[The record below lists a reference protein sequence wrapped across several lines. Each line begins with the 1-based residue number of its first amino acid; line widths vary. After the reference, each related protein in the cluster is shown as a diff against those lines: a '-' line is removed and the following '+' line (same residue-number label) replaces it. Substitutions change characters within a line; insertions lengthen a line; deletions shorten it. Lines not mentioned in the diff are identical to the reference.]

1 MHQHQSL
8 GLVIKVHAVYPTPF
22 WRDKGL
28 SGTCFAA
35 NNLVQEIYD
44 NTNYDPATGEEEA
57 RGTLVGFVS
66 DEAADEMFTISAE
79 ERKERIL
86 DSMAQ
91 MLGEET
97 KILWCT
103 TNQIGGRR
111 MDSWCI
117 RS

>member
-44 NTNYDPATGEEEA
+44 NTNYDPQTDQEES

-66 DEAADEMFTISAE
+66 DEAADKMFTISAE
-79 ERKERIL
+79 ERKARIL

-97 KILWCT
+97 KNPIVYYESDWAP
-103 TNQIGGRR
+103 
-111 MDSWCI
+111 
-117 RS
+117 RSGPAGICC